1 MSLST
6 FPHYYSNEDETHFII
21 VYGYME
27 QIQMYY
33 GLRILYTNNEVR
45 KKTYRE
51 FGHKHVE
58 RTLKMNKINLED
70 SDKLTIILSKIL
82 LLDEDDILFWGKNE
96 EEK

>member
-1 MSLST
+1 
-6 FPHYYSNEDETHFII
+6 
-21 VYGYME
+21 
-27 QIQMYY
+27 
-33 GLRILYTNNEVR
+33 
-45 KKTYRE
+45 
-51 FGHKHVE
+51 VE

>member
-1 MSLST
+1 MKL
-6 FPHYYSNEDETHFII
+6 E
-21 VYGYME
+21 
-27 QIQMYY
+27 
-33 GLRILYTNNEVR
+33 

>member
-21 VYGYME
+21 VYGYAE

-33 GLRILYTNNEVR
+33 GLRILYIKDEIR

-51 FGHKHVE
+51 FGNRHIE
-58 RTLKMNKINLED
+58 RTVKMHKIMLED
-70 SDKLTIILSKIL
+70 SDKLTFILSKLAL
-82 LLDEDDILFWGKNE
+82 LE
-96 EEK
+96 EE